1 MAYHEKITEKQV
13 NSSIRHLLNCM
24 ETDMAVAFK
33 ELTRSMPQH
42 TGQDG
47 TRNTR
52 GSQLPVSLEGI
63 TQRDKDSV
71 LGAGKDKGRC

>member
-1 MAYHEKITEKQV
+1 
-13 NSSIRHLLNCM
+13 
-24 ETDMAVAFK
+24 MAVAFK

-42 TGQDG
+42 MGQDG